1 MSRVDSSPPREPSR
15 PMAVIGTDRGRAV
28 LPRWRAVLVVVA
40 HPDDETF
47 GLGAVISH
55 LVGQGT
61 RVHVL
66 CFTHGEA
73 STLGEGGDLDTVRE
87 QELRDAG
94 RALGVRSVAV
104 LDFADGQLTDAPV
117 ADLVGEVL
125 REVAVHD
132 PGALLVF
139 DESGVT
145 GHPDHQAA
153 TRAAVLADTGLP
165 ILAWGLPSVV
175 ADTLR
180 AEIGAPFSGR
190 TLEHF
195 DICLRVRRTAQRRA
209 ALAHASQISPNAMFW
224 RRLQLQGECEHLRWL
239 RAPVD
244 GSGSAA
250 R

>member
-1 MSRVDSSPPREPSR
+1 M
-15 PMAVIGTDRGRAV
+15 
-28 LPRWRAVLVVVA
+28 VA

-73 STLGEGGDLDTVRE
+73 STLGEGGDLSTVRE
-87 QELRDAG
+87 KELRDAA
-94 RALGVRSVAV
+94 RALGVRSVTM
-104 LDFADGQLTDAPV
+104 LEFADGHLAQAPV
-117 ADLVGEVL
+117 TDPVVEVT
-125 REVAVHD
+125 REVAAHRPD
-132 PGALLVF
+132 ALLVF

-145 GHPDHQAA
+145 GHLDHQAA

-180 AEIGAPFSGR
+180 GETGAPFAGR
-190 TLEHF
+190 SPEQF
-195 DICLRVRRTAQRRA
+195 DICVRVRRTMQRRA
-209 ALAHASQISPNAMFW
+209 ALAHASQVSPTAVFW

-239 RAPVD
+239 KAPGTHDPV
-244 GSGSAA
+244 SAP